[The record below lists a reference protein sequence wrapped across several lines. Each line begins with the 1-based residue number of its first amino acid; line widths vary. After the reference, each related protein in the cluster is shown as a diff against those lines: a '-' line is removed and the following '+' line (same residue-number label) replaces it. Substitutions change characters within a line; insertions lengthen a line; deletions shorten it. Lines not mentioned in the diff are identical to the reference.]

1 MNCGAQGK
9 GPSLAHCCMMPNKY
23 YHKLALEVWS
33 PCRNLRWVMCAA
45 QGYLPGQRRHRRG
58 GGYITSPTSDRNQ
71 LVHNQFTVETWQT
84 AAFVGVTVHEFCLLD
99 RVCSNAD
106 ELWTLKSHATWR
118 CDFNAAIVTGCF
130 SISTRVKDSECPGL
144 CHSTTCDAKCDE
156 KCSATCS
163 CNMARNLCRAVSTS
177 MTDTRCRALCHDDC
191 GVGITC
197 NGNCSPDCDCV
208 DSTYDYTNFN
218 G

>member
-45 QGYLPGQRRHRRG
+45 QGYLPGQRRHRKG
-58 GGYITSPTSDRNQ
+58 GGYITFPTSDRNQ

-106 ELWTLKSHATWR
+106 ELWTLNSHDTWT
-118 CDFNAAIVTGCF
+118 CDFDARSLYRGTASTAASPLVLTQAMCRGTGSPALF
-130 SISTRVKDSECPGL
+130 SDHGDLFK
-144 CHSTTCDAKCDE
+144 
-156 KCSATCS
+156 
-163 CNMARNLCRAVSTS
+163 
-177 MTDTRCRALCHDDC
+177 ALWQ
-191 GVGITC
+191 
-197 NGNCSPDCDCV
+197 
-208 DSTYDYTNFN
+208 
-218 G
+218 